1 MRDWTAW
8 VPGLLLAA
16 GAVFT
21 LGVDRQQDVVLQRP
35 LDSIPLALAGRPG
48 VAGTISQEQQA
59 AAGMSSYLVRWYGGD
74 VAPFEIYVGYYESQT
89 QGRTIHSPKNCLP
102 GSGWEALNQSETIVK
117 TVDGNRVVNR
127 YLLQNKE
134 RRALVYYWYQGRG
147 RVASDEFGVKWDL
160 LRDAA
165 LNGRTEEAL
174 VRIVVHFNDKTNES
188 SAAEWASRAAA
199 DLIPAVESAL
209 PVWP

>member
-16 GAVFT
+16 GAVLT
-21 LGVDRQQDVVLQRP
+21 LGVDRQRDVALQRP
-35 LDSIPLALAGRPG
+35 LDSLPLALAGRAG
-48 VAGTISQEQQA
+48 VAGAISREQQD

-102 GSGWEALNQSETIVK
+102 GSGWEALNQSET
-117 TVDGNRVVNR
+117 TVATPAGPRVVNR

-147 RVASDEFGVKWDL
+147 RVASDEFRVKWDL

-165 LNGRTEEAL
+165 IHGRTEEAL
-174 VRIVVHFNDKTNES
+174 VRIVVHFNEKTDEA
-188 SAAEWASRAAA
+188 SAAAWASRAAA

-209 PVWP
+209 PPWP

>member
-8 VPGLLLAA
+8 VPGAILAA
-16 GAVFT
+16 GSLLT
-21 LGVDRQQDVVLQRP
+21 LGVDRQRDVSLVRS
-35 LDSIPLALAGRPG
+35 LDSIPLVLAGRPG
-48 VAGTISQEQQA
+48 QAGTISQEQQE
-59 AAGMSSYLVRWYGGD
+59 AAGMSSYLVRWYDGD

-102 GSGWEALNQSETIVK
+102 GSGWEALNQSET
-117 TVDGNRVVNR
+117 TVETPAGPRIVNR

-147 RVASDEFGVKWDL
+147 RVASNEYGVKWDL

-165 LNGRTEEAL
+165 LHGRTEEAL
-174 VRIVVHFNDKTNES
+174 VRIVVHFSGNTDEAG
-188 SAAEWASRAAA
+188 AATWASRAAA
-199 DLIPAVESAL
+199 DLIPAVETAL
-209 PVWP
+209 PAWP

>member
-8 VPGLLLAA
+8 VPGMLFTAGILL
-16 GAVFT
+16 T
-21 LGVDRQQDVVLQRP
+21 RGVDRQQDVPLQRP
-35 LDSIPLALAGRPG
+35 LDSIPLTLAGRPG
-48 VAGTISQEQQA
+48 VAGSISQEQQE
-59 AAGMSSYLVRWYGGD
+59 AAGMSRYLVRWYGGD
-74 VAPFEIYVGYYESQT
+74 VAPFEIYVGYYTSQT

-102 GSGWEALNQSETIVK
+102 GSGWEALNQSETTVK
-117 TVDGNRVVNR
+117 TAGGNRVVNR

-147 RVASDEFGVKWDL
+147 RVASDEYGVKWDL

-165 LNGRTEEAL
+165 LHGRTEEAL
-174 VRIVVHFNDKTNES
+174 VRIVVHFNDKTNER

-209 PVWP
+209 PTWP

>member
-1 MRDWTAW
+1 VRDWTAW